1 MQHTD
6 IRLGL
11 PSKGRLEIGSLN
23 FLNSCGLQVHKP
35 NPRQYQATI
44 PVVPGLRVI
53 FQRPGDIVVG
63 VRNGSLDFGIT
74 GLDIVLEQMELSDAI
89 VILHDELGFGRCTL
103 QIAVPDE
110 WTEVKSLTDLANYA
124 ELMPERLRV
133 ATKYP
138 SLTREF
144 LIENGLSDCDL
155 ISAEGTLEV
164 APTIGYADVIADLVS
179 SGQTLRDNRL
189 RTLDNGNILLSQAAL
204 IGNNDS
210 LRTRSSVLKVARHV
224 LELAEAY
231 LRAEK
236 YCTVVANMREES
248 PEAVAHKMFSE
259 INLGGLQGP
268 TISRVITSG
277 DVEDMCSVEVVVLK
291 DKLVEVIHDLR
302 SIGGSGVVVTPVSY
316 VFEEEPERYSALL
329 EKLGCKDHD

>member
-1 MQHTD
+1 MQHTE

-11 PSKGRLEIGSLN
+11 PSKGRLESGSLD
-23 FLNSCGLQVHKP
+23 FLSSCGLQVHKP

-110 WTEVKSLTDLANYA
+110 WTEVQTLNDLANYA
-124 ELMPERLRV
+124 KMMPNNLRV

-204 IGNNDS
+204 IGNSDS
-210 LRTRSSVLKVARHV
+210 LCTRSSVLKVARHV

-236 YCTVVANMREES
+236 YCTVVANIREES

-268 TISRVITSG
+268 TISRVITPG
-277 DVEDMCSVEVVVLK
+277 DGADMCSVEVVVLK

-302 SIGGSGVVVTPVSY
+302 SIGGSGVIVTPVSY
-316 VFEEEPERYSALL
+316 VFEEEPERYEALL
-329 EKLGCKDHD
+329 EKLERKDHD